1 MSLLYAAY
9 DHATAL
15 LAGPTPTPAPLF
27 ENPPPKAPPGME
39 GTFTDWVSW
48 AKYVGMVC
56 GILGLIACGIMMTIG
71 RRNRAHLS
79 AEGASGLVWVIAGI
93 SAITLSV
100 SVVTA
105 MMG

>member
-1 MSLLYAAY
+1 MSLLMAAY
-9 DHATAL
+9 DHVIAL
-15 LAGPTPTPAPLF
+15 PMNDPTKPPLFTNPAPA
-27 ENPPPKAPPGME
+27 PPPGME
-39 GTFTDWVSW
+39 GTFTNWVSW
-48 AKYVGMVC
+48 GKYVGMFC
-56 GILGLIACGIMMTIG
+56 GIMGLIACGIMMTIG

-79 AEGASGLVWVIAGI
+79 AEGASGLVWVIAGV